1 MSPTLYTHHLS
12 EKLKAFISKIKHFK
26 EEPFKVYYIDSY
38 NFDIAHSKKREFWS
52 IVNVM

>member
-12 EKLKAFISKIKHFK
+12 ENCYQIKHFK
-26 EEPFKVYYIDSY
+26 EEPFKVYYINSY

-52 IVNVM
+52 IVNIM